1 MMAQKTTPST
11 GTSTDEE
18 PLTMKHF
25 EPQILMMAPRPS
37 AQNWRR
43 DCVKKV
49 LKAYKKIKSSMSPS
63 TRQELYTYIRRG
75 EWIRSARNPSNYA
88 LYRSLKGQIPPRGH
102 GRLYFPHLFV
112 CHAIWGPEDWVVR
125 LLYEFSAHWGVLFNM
140 DKLTYPKIDD
150 PNKEYLLFLGK
161 TPIKSGGGSQASISR
176 NAHSTSSTPRHDR
189 APLPLRPSGGAGTPA
204 GKQPS
209 KPAQSTQAT
218 SQVAKPAPPQQKENE
233 IKQEV
238 SRVDAAN
245 PSSVVQDAVRP
256 NSVNTNQAQAQAQA
270 QAQPC
275 QAMQGTA

>member
-1 MMAQKTTPST
+1 MAQKTTPST
-11 GTSTDEE
+11 GASTGEE

-25 EPQILMMAPRPS
+25 EPQIGMMAPRPS

-43 DCVKKV
+43 ECVKKV
-49 LKAYKKIKSSMSPS
+49 LKAYKNIKSSMSPS

-88 LYRSLKGQIPPRGH
+88 LFRSLKGLIPTRGH
-102 GRLYFPHLFV
+102 GRLYYPHLFV

-161 TPIKSGGGSQASISR
+161 TPVKSGGGSQASMSC
-176 NAHSTSSTPRHDR
+176 NTHALGSAPRHDR
-189 APLPLRPSGGAGTPA
+189 APLPLRPSGGAGAPA

-209 KPAQSTQAT
+209 KPAQNAQAT
-218 SQVAKPAPPQQKENE
+218 GQFAKPATPQQNEDE
-233 IKQEV
+233 IKKEV

-245 PSSVVQDAVRP
+245 LPTVVQDAVRP
-256 NSVNTNQAQAQAQA
+256 NSINTNQAQAK
-270 QAQPC
+270 AQPC